1 MIDKTG
7 KNVIWYKKY
16 LNGLQQQEERMAK
29 KGKLGPMLA
38 FGAVAAVVGGIAAY
52 QHRKQIERTLQ
63 EIADQMDA
71 WEDSGDF
78 FGEKDNVVHT
88 VTPAAE
94 QAETPKEEEEDENA
108 PTESDF
114 VLQEDRNDQ
123 PAEKPE
129 T

>member
-1 MIDKTG
+1 M
-7 KNVIWYKKY
+7 
-16 LNGLQQQEERMAK
+16 ER

-38 FGAVAAVVGGIAAY
+38 FGAVAAVVVGIAAY

-78 FGEKDNVVHT
+78 FGEKDSVVHN
-88 VTPAAE
+88 VTPAPE
-94 QAETPKEEEEDENA
+94 QAEAPQTEEENA

-114 VLQEDRNDQ
+114 VPEEDQNH
-123 PAEKPE
+123 KPE
-129 T
+129 ETPEA

>member
-1 MIDKTG
+1 
-7 KNVIWYKKY
+7 
-16 LNGLQQQEERMAK
+16 MAK

-88 VTPAAE
+88 VTPASE

>member
-1 MIDKTG
+1 M
-7 KNVIWYKKY
+7 
-16 LNGLQQQEERMAK
+16 EK

-78 FGEKDNVVHT
+78 FGEKDSVVHN
-88 VTPAAE
+88 VTPAPE
-94 QAETPKEEEEDENA
+94 QAEAAQPEEEDENA

-114 VLQEDRNDQ
+114 VPQEDPNDQ
-123 PAEKPE
+123 PAEEPE
-129 T
+129 A

>member
-1 MIDKTG
+1 
-7 KNVIWYKKY
+7 
-16 LNGLQQQEERMAK
+16 MAK
-29 KGKLGPMLA
+29 KGKLGPMLV
-38 FGAVAAVVGGIAAY
+38 FGAAAAVVGGIAAY

-78 FGEKDNVVHT
+78 FGEKDSIVHT
-88 VTPAAE
+88 VTPATE
-94 QAETPKEEEEDENA
+94 QAEAPKQEEEDENA

-114 VLQEDRNDQ
+114 VPQEDQNE

-129 T
+129 P